1 MLILNVLL
9 AILWMILQQAFTPL
23 DFLVGFAL
31 GFVVIFLVQ
40 RLLDFGSYGRRTWN
54 VLSLAGFCA
63 WEIVR
68 ACMLLARLILN
79 PEMTLRPGIVAVP
92 LDLRSDSGITTLA
105 ILINLIPGTLSLD
118 LSPDRH
124 TLYVHAISVRDA
136 ASFRRIIKDEFE
148 RRIVDIL
155 LSNDGER
162 HV

>member
-9 AILWMILQQAFTPL
+9 AVLWMILQQAFTPL

-40 RLLDFGSYGRRTWN
+40 RLLGHGSYGRRTWDA
-54 VLSLAGFCA
+54 LSLAGFCA

-68 ACMLLARLILN
+68 ACVLLARLIVN

-92 LDLRSDSGITTLA
+92 LDLRGDTAITTLA
-105 ILINLIPGTLSLD
+105 FLINLIPGTLSLD
-118 LSPDRH
+118 LSADQR
-124 TLYVHAISVRDA
+124 TLYVHTISVQDA
-136 ASFRRIIKDEFE
+136 DSFRRIIKEEFE
-148 RRIVDIL
+148 RRVADIL
-155 LSNDGER
+155 PGARGEP

>member
-1 MLILNVLL
+1 MLLLNVLL
-9 AILWMILQQAFTPL
+9 AVLWMILQQAFTPL

-40 RLLDFGSYGRRTWN
+40 RLLGHGDYGRRMWD
-54 VLSLAGFCA
+54 VLSLAGFCI

-68 ACMLLARLILN
+68 ACVLLARLILN

-92 LDLRSDSGITTLA
+92 LDLRSDTGITTLA

-118 LSPDRH
+118 LAPDRS

-136 ASFRRIIKDEFE
+136 ESFRQIIKDEFE
-148 RRIVDIL
+148 RRIADIL
-155 LSNDGER
+155 PSNEGGER
-162 HV
+162 V

>member
-9 AILWMILQQAFTPL
+9 AVLWMILQQAFTPL
-23 DFLVGFAL
+23 DFVVGFAL

-40 RLLDFGSYGRRTWN
+40 RLLGHGSYGRRTWD
-54 VLSLAGFCA
+54 VLSLAGFCV

-68 ACMLLARLILN
+68 ACVLLARLILN

-92 LDLRSDSGITTLA
+92 LDLRSDTGITTLA
-105 ILINLIPGTLSLD
+105 ILINLIPGTLSLE

-124 TLYVHAISVRDA
+124 TLYVHSISVEDA
-136 ASFRRIIKDEFE
+136 ESFRRIIKDEFE
-148 RRIVDIL
+148 RRITDIL
-155 LSNDGER
+155 RGTEGEQ